1 MTTPVSNNSGAAGA
15 SSGSG
20 GLPSVADQTNRFL
33 TLLVTQLQNQ
43 DPLNPMDNAAIT
55 SQMAQLSTVTGIQ
68 QLNDTLTNMS
78 ASQAYQT
85 AGLIGHT
92 AVAPGSIIGLAA
104 DTNAKSGFSG
114 VGGFSLPT
122 AADNVTVTV
131 EDATTGTAVKTI
143 TMGSQDAGVGL
154 FAWDGTTDAGGV
166 AAAGT
171 YKFVVSASAGG
182 NTVAGTSLTAGNVNS
197 VLLNGATPTLNISG
211 LGNVPVSSVLEVL

>member
-1 MTTPVSNNSGAAGA
+1 MTTPVSNSSGAGA
-15 SSGSG
+15 SSSSG
-20 GLPSVADQTNRFL
+20 GLPSVQDQTNRFL

-68 QLNDTLTNMS
+68 QLNQTLSDMS

-92 AVAPGSIIGLAA
+92 AVAPGSLIGLAA
-104 DTNAKSGFSG
+104 DTNAVSGFSG
-114 VGGFSLPT
+114 VGGFQLPT
-122 AADNVTVTV
+122 AADDVTVTV
-131 EDATTGTAVKTI
+131 VDATTGTTVKTI
-143 TMGSQDAGVGL
+143 DMGSQKAGVGL

-166 AAAGT
+166 ATAGA
-171 YKFVVSASAGG
+171 YKFVVNATAAGSS
-182 NTVAGTSLTAGNVNS
+182 VAGVSLTAGNVNS

>member
-1 MTTPVSNNSGAAGA
+1 MTTPVSNTSCTAGT
-15 SSGSG
+15 SSTSG
-20 GLPSVADQTNRFL
+20 GLPSVKDQTDRFL

-68 QLNDTLTNMS
+68 QLNQTLSDMS

-92 AVAPGSIIGLAA
+92 AVAPGSLIGLAA

-114 VGGFSLPT
+114 AGGFQLPT
-122 AADNVTVTV
+122 AADDVKITVVDSTG
-131 EDATTGTAVKTI
+131 ATVKTI
-143 TMGSQDAGVGL
+143 DLGSQKAGVGL

-166 AAAGT
+166 AAAGD
-171 YKFVVSASAGG
+171 YKFAVTATASGNSVSP
-182 NTVAGTSLTAGNVNS
+182 VSLTAGNVNS

>member
-1 MTTPVSNNSGAAGA
+1 MTTAVSGSTGTAAS
-15 SSGSG
+15 SSGSS
-20 GLPSVADQTNRFL
+20 LPSVQDQTNRFL

-68 QLNDTLTNMS
+68 QLNTTLSNMS

-92 AVAPGSIIGLAA
+92 AVAPGSVIGLAA

-114 VGGFSLPT
+114 AGGFKLPT
-122 AADNVTVTV
+122 AADNVVVKVVDSTG
-131 EDATTGTAVKTI
+131 ATVKTI
-143 TMGSQDAGVGL
+143 NMGSQDAGVGL

-171 YKFVVSASAGG
+171 YKFVVDATASG
-182 NTVAGTSLTAGNVNS
+182 NSVSPVALTAGNVNS

>member
-1 MTTPVSNNSGAAGA
+1 MSTTNPVSGSSGASNA
-15 SSGSG
+15 SS

-68 QLNDTLTNMS
+68 QLNQTLSDMS

-92 AVAPGSIIGLAA
+92 AVAPGNTVNLAT
-104 DTNAKSGFSG
+104 DSSTTSGFSA
-114 VGGFSLPT
+114 VGGFQLPT
-122 AADNVTVTV
+122 AADSVTVSVLDSTG
-131 EDATTGTAVKTI
+131 ATIKTI
-143 TMGSQDAGVGL
+143 NLGNQDPGVGL
-154 FAWDGTTDAGGV
+154 FAWDGTMNNGGTAPV
-166 AAAGT
+166 GQ
-171 YKFVVSASAGG
+171 YKFTVNATAGG
-182 NTVAGTSLTAGNVNS
+182 NSVAPVSLAAGNVNS
-197 VLLNGATPTLNISG
+197 VLLNGATPTLNVAG

>member
-1 MTTPVSNNSGAAGA
+1 MTTPVSGTSGTSGT
-15 SSGSG
+15 SSTG

-92 AVAPGSIIGLAA
+92 AVAPGSVIGLAA
-104 DTNAKSGFSG
+104 DTNAVSGFSG
-114 VGGFSLPT
+114 VGGFNLPT
-122 AADNVTVTV
+122 AADTVTVTV
-131 EDATTGTAVKTI
+131 EDSTGAPVKTI
-143 TMGSQDAGVGL
+143 NMGSQKAGVGL

-171 YKFVVSASAGG
+171 YKFVVNATASG
-182 NTVAGTSLTAGNVNS
+182 NSVAGVALTAGNVNS
-197 VLLNGATPTLNISG
+197 VVLNGATPTLNISG